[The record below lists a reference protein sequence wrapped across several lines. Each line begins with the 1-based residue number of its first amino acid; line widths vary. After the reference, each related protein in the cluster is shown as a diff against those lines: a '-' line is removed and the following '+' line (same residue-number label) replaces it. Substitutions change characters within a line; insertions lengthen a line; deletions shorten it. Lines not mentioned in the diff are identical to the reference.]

1 MDLACAAVSVALQ
14 TQALVRRFGAL
25 LATDH
30 VSLAIERGARQAL
43 IGPNGAG
50 KTTLVNLLSGVLAP
64 SGGRIV
70 LDGADITRMPAHRR
84 AQCGLVRTFQ
94 INQLFASF
102 TPRQSLAL
110 AIARRQGVSHRWWQA
125 LGRDAAP
132 MRECGAL
139 LAQFRLDDVAAQRTS
154 ELPYGK
160 QRLLEIALAIA
171 LRPRVLLLDEPVAG
185 VPAAERRE
193 ILDTVANLPEEVAVL
208 LIEHD
213 MDVVFGFARRISVL
227 VDGALLREGEPQ
239 AIADDAAVRAAYLGG
254 GEAAASP
261 VSPLLQRAAPPRAP
275 APPLL
280 RIEGLRAG
288 YGDAVVVGGDA
299 EGLSL
304 TLGAGHSL
312 ALLGRNGAGKS
323 TLIASIAGL
332 TRRHG
337 GSLHLAGMELT
348 RRAPFERAA
357 AGIGL
362 VPQERNIFRSLSVE
376 ENLTA
381 VARPGPFGLARAWA
395 LFPRLAERRRHLGA
409 QLSGGEQQMLAIARA
424 LMLNPRLL
432 LLDEPTEGLAPI
444 LVAELLRTIAT
455 LVRQDG
461 LSAIV
466 VEQHAA
472 KVLPLTDEAVIL
484 ERGLVVYAGP
494 SRAVGPQLLERH
506 LGLAAR

>member
-1 MDLACAAVSVALQ
+1 MDLARAAVSVVLR
-14 TQALVRRFGAL
+14 THALVRRFGAL
-25 LATDH
+25 LATDRD
-30 VSLAIERGARQAL
+30 SLALERGARQAL

-50 KTTLVNLLSGVLAP
+50 KTTLVNLLAGVLAP
-64 SGGRIV
+64 SSGRIE
-70 LDGADITRMPAHRR
+70 LDGDDIAALPVHARARR
-84 AQCGLVRTFQ
+84 GLVRTFQ

-110 AIARRQGVSHRWWQA
+110 AIARRQGASRRWWRA
-125 LGRDAAP
+125 LGRDAAV
-132 MRECGAL
+132 MRECDAL
-139 LAQFRLDDVAAQRTS
+139 LAQFRLDDVAAQRTA

-213 MDVVFGFARRISVL
+213 MDVVFGFANRISVL
-227 VDGALLREGEPQ
+227 VDGALLREGAPQ
-239 AIADDAAVRAAYLGG
+239 EIADDAAVRAAYLGD

-261 VSPLLQRAAPPRAP
+261 VQPPLARTTPSRP

-280 RIEGLRAG
+280 RIERLRAG
-288 YGDAVVVGGDA
+288 YGEGVVIGGDA
-299 EGLSL
+299 RGLSL
-304 TLGAGHSL
+304 TLEAGHSM
-312 ALLGRNGAGKS
+312 ALLGRNGAGKT

-332 TRRHG
+332 VRRHG
-337 GSLHLAGMELT
+337 GSIHLAGTDLT

-395 LFPRLAERRRHLGA
+395 LFPRLAERRRHLGQ

-444 LVAELLRTIAT
+444 LVEELLRTIAA
-455 LVRQDG
+455 LVREDG
-461 LSAIV
+461 LSAII

-494 SRAVGPQLLERH
+494 SSAVGPELLERH